1 MPQAKKIIVVL
12 NGNPVTAFEGDTIA
26 AVLLAEGLR
35 VFGRRS
41 SGRPRGLFCG
51 MGTCYDC
58 MVTVDDTP
66 NIRACI
72 TRIAEGMEIS
82 TE

>member
-1 MPQAKKIIVVL
+1 MPRGKKIILLL
-12 NGNPVTAFEGDTIA
+12 NGKTVTGFEGDTVA
-26 AVLLAEGLR
+26 AVLMAEDMR

-58 MVTVDDTP
+58 MVTIDDTP